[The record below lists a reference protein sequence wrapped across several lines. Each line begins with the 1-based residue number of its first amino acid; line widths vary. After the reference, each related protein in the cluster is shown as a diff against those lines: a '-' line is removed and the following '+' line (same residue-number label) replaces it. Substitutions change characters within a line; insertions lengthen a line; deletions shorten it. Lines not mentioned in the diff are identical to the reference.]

1 MMNKIKMAMMIGVG
15 AKLVCVGLSAWAVDV
30 PEELEKPEMNEETSL
45 AIRAFAT
52 NPCPDTVELIR
63 ACVASNYDYVVN
75 RKIAKL
81 HELDGT
87 SGTGTAARDQAVVQ
101 EMQDIVDDMIEFK
114 DYRVEQNVI
123 RFCDSRFGRTHG
135 ANNAKYNEPDE
146 EGYIPLLG
154 AASDVAIAY
163 TQVTN
168 AAYARFDP
176 AHTYSAGREGHPVVN
191 VSYEEAVRYCQWL
204 TENSPDYAYKYRLPT
219 QEEWE
224 LAAGHMPKDASI
236 NSGGVTNSTTEVNY
250 FHSVYGDQAVSL
262 SGTLD
267 MWGNVWEWLATNG
280 ESEDEAKVK
289 GGSFRT
295 ERGDCRT
302 EERGNARAKSGRFD
316 DVGFRLVRT
325 KNHAAAVIK
334 DANSA
339 NWLKHNLGRTF
350 AAADYADLEYDSDGD
365 GALDWEEYIALTS
378 PTNANSV
385 FSATIT
391 INSDGVPIIGISTPT
406 YQSRTYRTFGKVTLS
421 DPVWIEVNDNT
432 ELYRFFK
439 TTVELK

>member
-1 MMNKIKMAMMIGVG
+1 MKVIAII
-15 AKLVCVGLSAWAVDV
+15 ASLGLSAALWAVDV
-30 PEELEKPEMNEETSL
+30 PEELEKPEMNEATSL
-45 AIRAFAT
+45 AIWAFAT
-52 NPCPDTVELIR
+52 NPCPDTVEMIR
-63 ACVASNYDYVVN
+63 SSVASNYDYVVN

-87 SGTGTAARDQAVVQ
+87 SGEGTAARDQSVVQ

-168 AAYARFDP
+168 AAYALFDSK
-176 AHTYSAGREGHPVVN
+176 HTYAEGREGHPVVN
-191 VSYEEAVRYCQWL
+191 VSYEDAVRYCQWL
-204 TENSPDYAYKYRLPT
+204 TENSPDYEYKYRLPT

-250 FHSVYGDQAVSL
+250 FHSLYGDQAVSL

-267 MWGNVWEWLATNG
+267 MWGNVWEWLATGGDNDN
-280 ESEDEAKVK
+280 EMKVK
-289 GGSFRT
+289 GGSYKT
-295 ERGDCRT
+295 DRGDCRT
-302 EERGNARAKSGRFD
+302 EERGNARLKTGRFE

-325 KNHAAAVIK
+325 KNHAAVVIK

-339 NWLKHNLGRTF
+339 NWLKRNLGRTF
-350 AAADYADLEYDSDGD
+350 SASEYADLEVDTDGD
-365 GALDWEEYIALTS
+365 GALDWEEYVALTN
-378 PTNANSV
+378 PTNADSV
-385 FSATIT
+385 FFATIA
-391 INSDGVPIIGISTPT
+391 IDSVGAPIVGISTST
-406 YQSRTYRTFGKVTLS
+406 YSSRTYHTYGKVELS
-421 DPVWIEVNDNT
+421 DPVWIEVQDNA
-432 ELYRFFK
+432 ELYHFFK
-439 TTVELK
+439 TSVELK